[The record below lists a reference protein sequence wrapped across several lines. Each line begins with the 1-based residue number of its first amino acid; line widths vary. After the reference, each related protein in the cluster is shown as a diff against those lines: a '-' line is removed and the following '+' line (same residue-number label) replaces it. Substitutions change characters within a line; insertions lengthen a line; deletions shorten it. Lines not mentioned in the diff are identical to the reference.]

1 MSYNVCDMFKR
12 LMPKSYFT
20 LNIYVDELQCM
31 GYVQTVDAK
40 VILHVKH
47 IRAKVILHVKHIR

>member
-1 MSYNVCDMFKR
+1 MSNNVCDMFKR
-12 LMPKSYFT
+12 LMPKSYFM

-47 IRAKVILHVKHIR
+47 IRR